1 MTIFGK
7 RIKILKEELGLTNRQ
22 MSEMTGVDKGNFS
35 SWMIEYKMPNSDSVI
50 KICKAFNV
58 SADWL
63 LGLSDV
69 REIKKNE

>member
-50 KICKAFNV
+50 KICNAFNV

-63 LGLSDV
+63 LGLSDR
-69 REIKKNE
+69 RERE

>member
-22 MSEMTGVDKGNFS
+22 MSELTGVDKGNFS
-35 SWMIEYKMPNSDSVI
+35 SWMIEYNMPNSDSVI

-63 LGLSDV
+63 LGLSDR
-69 REIKKNE
+69 RERE